1 MSFAD
6 RVYQS
11 APGWMQSIL
20 LNGYALQLHRKRFG
34 ADFRALMAQ
43 WEDSQWWDPAKLQA
57 RQDEQLRALVR
68 FAAERVPFYGRHW
81 AEHGANVS
89 QVQGVSDLS
98 RLPTITKADI
108 RAAGTAMLS
117 TAPEQLTHGHT
128 SGTTGSPLSLWYDH
142 DMVLASN
149 AADWRQK
156 HWGGLELGDWCAL
169 FLGRVIVPVTNKRP
183 PFWLANHVQKQL
195 WCSSFHLS
203 DENLP
208 LYIAEI
214 RRRGIRF
221 LEGYPSTVYIIARF
235 LARHGEVLPLR
246 AVFTSSETLHT
257 VQREA
262 FEAAFQCPVFDFYG
276 HAERVIFA
284 GECDR
289 HAGKHL
295 FDEYG
300 VAEIVDDG
308 GRALPD
314 GHQGMLTGTTLW
326 NHGMPLIR
334 YRTGDVSTR
343 SARRC
348 ECGRGLGR
356 LADIATKA
364 EDIVITPD
372 GRFVSPSVLT
382 HPFKP
387 FDQLLKSQII
397 QDAPDHVLVK
407 LVPSAAFSEE
417 HRQQLEAGLRLRL
430 GDAMRI
436 ETQIV
441 DDIPAEKSGKFRWVI
456 CQLPHEFRF
465 DWEPSGSA

>member
-1 MSFAD
+1 MSVSD
-6 RVYQS
+6 KVYQG

-20 LNGYALQLHRKRFG
+20 LNAYAFRLHRTRFG
-34 ADFRALMAQ
+34 AEFRRLMAE
-43 WEDSQWWDPAKLQA
+43 WEESQWWDAA
-57 RQDEQLRALVR
+57 RLRAVQDAKVKSIVA
-68 FAAERVPFYGRHW
+68 FAAAKVPFYGRHW
-81 AEHGANVS
+81 AEYGAAVK
-89 QVQGVSDLS
+89 QVQGVDDLR

-108 RAAGTAMLS
+108 RGAGHDMLS
-117 TAPEQLTHGHT
+117 APADSLTHGHT
-128 SGTTGSPLSLWYDH
+128 SGTTGSPLGLWYDR
-142 DMVLASN
+142 DMVVASN
-149 AADWRQK
+149 VADWRQK
-156 HWGGLELGDWCAL
+156 RWGGLELGGWCAL
-169 FLGRVIVPVTNKRP
+169 FLGRVVVPVGARRP
-183 PFWLANHVQKQL
+183 PFWRANHVQRQL

-203 DENLP
+203 EAHIP

-214 RRRGIRF
+214 KRRGIQF
-221 LEGYPSTVYIIARF
+221 LEGYPSTMYILASF
-235 LARHGEVLPLR
+235 LLRRGEKLPMR
-246 AVFTSSETLHT
+246 AVFTSSETLHA

-262 FEAAFQCPVFDFYG
+262 FEAAFECPVFDFYG

-289 HAGKHL
+289 HGGKHL

-300 VAEIVDDG
+300 VTEIVADDG
-308 GRALPD
+308 QPVPDGRA
-314 GHQGMLTGTTLW
+314 GMLTGTTMW
-326 NHGMPLIR
+326 NRGMPIIR
-334 YRTGDVSTR
+334 YRTGDASAR
-343 SARRC
+343 SATRC

-364 EDIVITPD
+364 EDIVVTPD
-372 GRFVSPSVLT
+372 GRYVSPSVLT

-407 LVPSAAFSEE
+407 LVPSSNFSDA
-417 HRQQLEAGLRLRL
+417 HRAQLEAGLRLRL

-456 CQLPHEFRF
+456 CQLPHACQV
-465 DWEPSGSA
+465 DWEE